1 VRVNRAQEIGTEDED
16 SQVRPRRDRGC
27 RRDVH
32 CRRCR
37 CADHHRHEGHLVDHR
52 AGRRAEW
59 GAHHPANEPGKA
71 VGEYRLREVKFSYRI
86 EGQDGTRFW
95 GSLTSPYRTER
106 LMGSIAAD
114 GKRIYMVDQDG
125 FIDGVFIDPD
135 TIDVCYREIKP
146 DSAVVSCN
154 IVRRDK

>member
-1 VRVNRAQEIGTEDED
+1 MSIAGDAGAQTIIDMKGTW
-16 SQVRPRRDRGC
+16 STTGQAVVQNG
-27 RRDVH
+27 
-32 CRRCR
+32 
-37 CADHHRHEGHLVDHR
+37 
-52 AGRRAEW
+52 

-135 TIDVCYREIKP
+135 TIDVCYREIKT

-154 IVRRDK
+154 VVRRDK